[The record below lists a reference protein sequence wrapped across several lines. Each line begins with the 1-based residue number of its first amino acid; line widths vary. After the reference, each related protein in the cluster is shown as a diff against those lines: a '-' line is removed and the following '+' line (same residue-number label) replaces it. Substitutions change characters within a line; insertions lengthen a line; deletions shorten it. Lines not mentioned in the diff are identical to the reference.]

1 MLLGND
7 FGEIYVQGALQL
19 VHITSLSIYPLQKA
33 YRHNVFYYGHCCLS
47 VVPKSDD
54 LGYRGEAAR
63 LLNVHRN
70 SHGTLV

>member
-19 VHITSLSIYPLQKA
+19 VHITSLSIYPQQKA
-33 YRHNVFYYGHCCLS
+33 HMHDVFYYGHCCLS